1 MKIARCFAL
10 MLRRMPRAWL
20 STSAPGCTS
29 DRSSSPWTQGVPS
42 SLRKVPQQKKLA
54 VYSDPGYVHDDNWNL
69 FRIGH
74 DAHIT
79 EEAAIAHARKMIARK
94 LASLDKQ
101 RDKLLK
107 MEEELR

>member
-1 MKIARCFAL
+1 MEPTKKTYWVTKCLFTCGIE
-10 MLRRMPRAWL
+10 
-20 STSAPGCTS
+20 
-29 DRSSSPWTQGVPS
+29 
-42 SLRKVPQQKKLA
+42 QKKLA

>member
-1 MKIARCFAL
+1 ME
-10 MLRRMPRAWL
+10 PE
-20 STSAPGCTS
+20 
-29 DRSSSPWTQGVPS
+29 
-42 SLRKVPQQKKLA
+42 RKTYWITKYLFTCGIEQKKLA

-69 FRIGH
+69 FRIGC
-74 DAHIT
+74 DAHET
-79 EEAAIAHARKMIARK
+79 KDAAIAHARKMIARK

>member
-1 MKIARCFAL
+1 MEPTKKTYWVVTKYLFTCGIE
-10 MLRRMPRAWL
+10 
-20 STSAPGCTS
+20 
-29 DRSSSPWTQGVPS
+29 
-42 SLRKVPQQKKLA
+42 QKKLA

>member
-1 MKIARCFAL
+1 ME
-10 MLRRMPRAWL
+10 PE
-20 STSAPGCTS
+20 
-29 DRSSSPWTQGVPS
+29 
-42 SLRKVPQQKKLA
+42 RKTYWITKYLFTAGITVKQLEYTP
-54 VYSDPGYVHDDNWNL
+54 DPLYVRYGWNL
-69 FRIGH
+69 FRIGC